1 MSPRSH
7 SLQRLTVTGVFVAIV
22 AVLSQISIPMP
33 YGVPM
38 TLQTFA
44 IPLAGVMLGPRLG
57 AVAAA
62 VYVLLGAVGLPVY
75 AGFSAGVGVLFGV
88 TGGFLMGFPAM
99 AALAGWGAAGG
110 GRARLAVGLALGI
123 LADYAAGLAVFMLA
137 TGSGPGAAF
146 AACVAPFLP
155 VEAAK
160 AVLVA
165 VVGVRCRAALRRARV
180 LP

>member
-1 MSPRSH
+1 MTPKTQSIRN
-7 SLQRLTVTGVFVAIV
+7 LTMTGVFVAIV
-22 AVLSQISIPMP
+22 AVLSQLSIPMP

-44 IPLAGVMLGPRLG
+44 IPLAGVILGPKLG

-99 AALAGWGAAGG
+99 AALAGWGAARGG
-110 GRARLAVGLALGI
+110 YARLAVGLALGI
-123 LADYAAGLAVFMLA
+123 VVDYGVGLAVFMLV
-137 TGSGPGAAF
+137 TGSGLGVAF
-146 AACVAPFLP
+146 AACAAPFLP
-155 VEAAK
+155 LEVLK

-165 VVGVRCRAALRRARV
+165 VIGVRCRTALLRARV
-180 LP
+180 I